1 MGQEL
6 TAAGIVNWATA
17 QNQDFSERRLES
29 WRDLGI
35 VQKPVQHGLGRG
47 PGPLWVYPADTC
59 DRLAAFWA
67 MQKPNELLAETCVRF
82 WLRGNDFDLVKLR
95 IRLTEALV
103 VHRNIR
109 NNVNEL
115 GAVGYGEK
123 LVTQAQR
130 KPAQM
135 KHLGETKIER
145 ETTLQEMGEALADV
159 FTNPTARPA
168 PNFIALFLKQMNV
181 PEAATAVIERAFNAN
196 LSEEM
201 EVAIP
206 LMASADSGFE
216 SATDEQ
222 LLACRMMLNEIRKA
236 CAHVNRV
243 PAENPMRDFAVL
255 FCRSQDESAFAFALN
270 LQNLK
275 RFKGAPLDEAITK
288 IRAFSTVLASLAKP
302 DLEGPV
308 A

>member
-6 TAAGIVNWATA
+6 TAASIVSWAGT
-17 QNQDFSERRLES
+17 QNQEFSERRLES

-35 VQKPVQHGLGRG
+35 IQKPVQHGLGRG
-47 PGPLWVYPADTC
+47 PGPLWIYPADTG
-59 DRLAAFWA
+59 DRLTAFWA

-82 WLRGNDFDLVKLR
+82 WLRGNDFDLAKVR
-95 IRLTEALV
+95 ARLTEALV

-109 NNVNEL
+109 NSVNEL
-115 GAVGYGEK
+115 GTVGYGEK

-145 ETTLQEMGEALADV
+145 ETTLQEMGEALATV
-159 FTNPTARPA
+159 FVDPTASPP

-181 PEAATAVIERAFNAN
+181 PETGAAVIERVFNAN
-196 LSEEM
+196 LSQEM
-201 EVAIP
+201 ETAIP
-206 LMASADSGFE
+206 LMASADSGLE

-222 LLACRMMLNEIRKA
+222 LLACRVMLNEIRTA
-236 CAHVNRV
+236 CANIDRK

-270 LQNLK
+270 LQNIK
-275 RFKGAPLDEAITK
+275 RFKGASLDEAIAK
-288 IRAFSTVLASLAKP
+288 IRDFSTVLASLARP
-302 DLEGPV
+302 N
-308 A
+308 